1 MAPRQNKKEAELL
14 AYRLLAGETR
24 HRLAREGALI
34 HWSDLPAKSG
44 KPLGTIVLLHGVA
57 SNGSRWEEFLD
68 TTDLR
73 EHWNFIRLDLRG
85 HAASICEGKAT
96 LENWA
101 GDLKAVMTAAGVE
114 KAVIVGHSLGA
125 MIALYF
131 TAHYAASVEG
141 AVFLDPLISEA
152 LTPKARSMR
161 RKVPMLV
168 VAEAVTRAM
177 NSLGFNRTIVP
188 QDLRAMDA
196 KAREMIAKGGDELK
210 AFIEQYSSAKAD
222 LQYIHL
228 APYLRDL
235 VEVGRRTPA
244 PEMIRCPA
252 LVIAASSGT
261 FTDAEAMAAWT
272 KRLADGEI
280 ASVQCAHW
288 PMTECPQEVGAV
300 VSGWIG
306 RHFSK

>member
-1 MAPRQNKKEAELL
+1 MAPRHNKKEAELL
-14 AYRLLAGETR
+14 AYRLLEGETR

-34 HWSDLPAKSG
+34 HWSELPAKSE

-68 TTDLR
+68 TTALTKR
-73 EHWNFIRLDLRG
+73 WNFIRMDLRG
-85 HAASICEGKAT
+85 HAASICRGKAK

-101 GDLKAVMTAAGVE
+101 ADVKAVMAEAGVE

-131 TAHYAASVEG
+131 VAHYSECVEG

-210 AFIEQYSSAKAD
+210 AFIEQYSSTKAD

-244 PEMIRCPA
+244 PETIKCPA

-261 FTDAEAMAAWT
+261 FTDADALSAWT
-272 KRLADGEI
+272 KRLSDGEI

-288 PMTECPQEVGAV
+288 PMTECPQEVGGV
-300 VSGWIG
+300 ISDWIG
-306 RHFSK
+306 RHFGA